1 MNRSEGNINVQN
13 YKPAFKRLL
22 MLALLQVQ
30 DYRHFVEEVKAT
42 FETNMT
48 EISKQIQ
55 VSCDLQ
61 ESLGSQVLTPEEL
74 E

>member
-1 MNRSEGNINVQN
+1 
-13 YKPAFKRLL
+13 

-42 FETNMT
+42 FETDMT